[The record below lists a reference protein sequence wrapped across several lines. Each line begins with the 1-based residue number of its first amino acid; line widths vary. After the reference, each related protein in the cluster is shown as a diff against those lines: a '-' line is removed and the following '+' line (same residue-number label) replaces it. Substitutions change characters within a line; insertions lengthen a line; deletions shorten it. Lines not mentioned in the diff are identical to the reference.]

1 MFSFYLDEEEKQSI
15 HSFNH
20 TEMIAH
26 PIIEKMLEKSNNYKD
41 FKFLKLDIQ
50 LNDFKHSKIPD
61 NIVVT

>member
-1 MFSFYLDEEEKQSI
+1 MFSFYLDEEKQPT

-26 PIIEKMLEKSNNYKD
+26 PIIEKILEKSNNYKD
-41 FKFLKLDIQ
+41 FKLLKLDIQ

-61 NIVVT
+61 NIVVTK